1 MGAEVW
7 GVVIATFVAC
17 VVEMVEAT
25 TIVMAMGFTRG
36 WRSTLAG
43 VVAALGGYSRW

>member
-1 MGAEVW
+1 MSAELW
-7 GVVIATFVAC
+7 GLVLATFVAC

-43 VVAALGGYSRW
+43 VGAERTSAG